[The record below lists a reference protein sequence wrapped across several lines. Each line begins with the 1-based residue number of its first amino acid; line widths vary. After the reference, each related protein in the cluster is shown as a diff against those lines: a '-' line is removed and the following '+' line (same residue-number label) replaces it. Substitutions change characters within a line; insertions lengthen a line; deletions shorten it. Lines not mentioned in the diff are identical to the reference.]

1 MKEKVM
7 RNKVEENKNYRII
20 EAKQL
25 MWELWNFISL

>member
-25 MWELWNFISL
+25 MWELWSFISL